1 MMLSVTEGV
10 ILYDNNP
17 KLCKV
22 RTEPQEGK
30 ATDYSIQQSE
40 VLRNTK
46 YLTVKFDVI
55 FYDCTSCMCL
65 ELLELWAQSQR
76 DLQWLQHS
84 ALLRRV
90 LSTQGLG
97 DPPRRL
103 LHTLRQAT
111 GQCALAFSLRISDYC
126 TSVDSSKEERNCH
139 HFN

>member
-1 MMLSVTEGV
+1 MYV
-10 ILYDNNP
+10 
-17 KLCKV
+17 
-22 RTEPQEGK
+22 
-30 ATDYSIQQSE
+30 
-40 VLRNTK
+40 
-46 YLTVKFDVI
+46 
-55 FYDCTSCMCL
+55 CMCL

-111 GQCALAFSLRISDYC
+111 GQCALTFSLRICGYW
-126 TSVDSSKEERNCH
+126 TSVGSSSEERNYH
-139 HFN
+139 HLTRTTLLSIVELQVLLSI